1 MTTTTMM
8 YDIHLTFSVL
18 RRTRGARMRTR
29 RETGSLRMLVA
40 SSSEQDA
47 RGRATGWFARQC
59 AEPGATSAAFAAGDR
74 AAVPGYVELIEVRAS
89 PCGDLV
95 VIDRG

>member
-1 MTTTTMM
+1 MM
-8 YDIHLTFSVL
+8 YDVQLTFSVL
-18 RRTRGARMRTR
+18 RRTRGARTRTR
-29 RETGSLRMLVA
+29 REKGSLRMLVT

-47 RGRATGWFARQC
+47 CGRATGWFVRQC
-59 AEPGATSAAFAAGDR
+59 AEPSATSAAFAAGDR
-74 AAVPGYVELIEVRAS
+74 AAIPGYVELLEVRAS